1 MVKARL
7 YKDWRSP
14 ASAADRAKILRDQR
28 WNKIQRKFVNLKLG
42 KEQHVFR
49 PAWDLSDNSLTW
61 PLDPKY
67 VQSLIDECSDKEALR
82 LKLAKRGFLPKAI
95 NYLVKMPSYA
105 AAAIAQ
111 REYQGYVDKTFIA
124 RATSWN
130 EAKREGDA
138 VNGLASATRELPC
151 PVAHY
156 GMCRKRDAAVLI
168 PCLKLADHLFRIAAE
183 CGAKASLQWS
193 ILVYFRG
200 TTYCH
205 VARMCGM
212 SQGNRAEL
220 VFLPC
225 ILNGV
230 VLEPSTSFAYRRG
243 KVVWPC
249 NVTGMSAESRNGK
262 IIPGYKTVHE
272 LVRALSEHESVE
284 QLAVH
289 SLKYT
294 SLAGGLMHAPGDY
307 LVSFGT
313 CKDVKLSAATESA
326 ASKLSM
332 QFAKALPKAT
342 HRLRQKT
349 HLLPAKPAEDDT
361 HCPAVDDDMAEEFVE
376 EDFLSLFS
384 QMLET
389 YESIPAPRK
398 PKKKTCLSGSDSDDF
413 SDDSLEIP
421 NADKNNTK
429 KEPKQL
435 SKVTDFALIESVL
448 GDKYP
453 THTDNM

>member
-7 YKDWRSP
+7 YTAWMSP
-14 ASAADRAKILRDQR
+14 ASAADRAKILRNQR
-28 WNKIQRKFVNLKLG
+28 WAKCQRKFVNVKLG
-42 KEQHVFR
+42 QEQHVFR
-49 PAWDLSDNSLTW
+49 PAWGLSDKNHTW
-61 PLDPKY
+61 PLDSKY
-67 VQSLIDECSDKEALR
+67 VQNIIDECSDKGALR

-111 REYQGYVDKTFIA
+111 REYQTYVDKTFIA

-138 VNGLASATRELPC
+138 VNGFASATRELPC

-156 GMCRKRDAAVLI
+156 GMCRKRDAAVLT
-168 PCLKLADHLFRIAAE
+168 PCLKLADHLLRIAAE

-200 TTYCH
+200 ITYCH
-205 VARMCGM
+205 VARMCGG
-212 SQGNRAEL
+212 SQGSRPEL

-230 VLEPSTSFAYRRG
+230 VLEPATSFAYRRG

-249 NVTGMSAESRNGK
+249 NVTGMSAESRHGK

-294 SLAGGLMHAPGDY
+294 SLAGGLIHAPGDY

-313 CKDVKLSAATESA
+313 CKDVKLNTATESA

-349 HLLPAKPAEDDT
+349 RLLPEKPAGDDT
-361 HCPAVDDDMAEEFVE
+361 HCPAVDDDIVEEFLE
-376 EDFLSLFS
+376 EDFLSTLS

-389 YESIPAPRK
+389 YESIPCPRK
-398 PKKKTCLSGSDSDDF
+398 PKKCLSGSDSDDF

-429 KEPKQL
+429 KVPKQL
-435 SKVTDFALIESVL
+435 SKVTDFALIGSVL